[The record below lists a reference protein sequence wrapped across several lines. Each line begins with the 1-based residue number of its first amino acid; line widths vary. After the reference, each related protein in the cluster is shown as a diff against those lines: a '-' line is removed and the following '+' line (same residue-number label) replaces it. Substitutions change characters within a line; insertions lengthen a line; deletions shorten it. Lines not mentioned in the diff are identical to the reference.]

1 MKLMQE
7 SIDAAQELVQQLK
20 EIGLDYSKYELQIA
34 EEMFENG
41 ILRGLWDT
49 VVHFDDKPSLRIIN
63 EDEYEQ
69 HMDEDDVDTPEWDDI
84 IFTHS
89 YGYVWFA

>member
-7 SIDAAQELVQQLK
+7 SIDAAQELIQQLK
-20 EIGLDYSKYELQIA
+20 EFGSDYSKYELKIA
-34 EEMFENG
+34 EKMFENG
-41 ILRGLWDT
+41 ILRGRWDT

-63 EDEYEQ
+63 DDEYEQ
-69 HMDEDDVDTPEWDDI
+69 HMDDDEKPEWDDMI
-84 IFTHS
+84 CSHS